1 MRLNTA
7 AAIPRKHTHEGA
19 TARQITVEQELR
31 RSVMSCLLWEDSF
44 YESGVSIADRIT
56 DNARKASKEFVSALA
71 VEAREDF
78 KLRHVPLLLLCALVE
93 KGGEGVADT
102 VARVIQ
108 RPDEMPELLAIYWR
122 DGKKPLAKQLKT
134 GLARAFCKF
143 DEYQLAK
150 YDREGPVKLRDVLFL
165 SHAKPVD
172 DAQADLFKRVAD
184 RTLAAPDT
192 WEVGLSSG
200 ADKRKTFE
208 RLLREGKLGYLA
220 LLRNLR
226 GMVESGVDK
235 GLMRGAIIA
244 RKGAHRVLPFR
255 YLSAAIACPQMA
267 QHLDQAFLEAV
278 SAQPP
283 LTGETVIVVDTSGS
297 MQAPVSSKSQVS
309 RIDAAACL
317 GAAIN
322 GNVQMAL
329 FASGLEEVSGWRGLA
344 GVGAI
349 RSRIGHVGHG
359 TDIGLAAKWAF
370 AQNPDRV
377 VIVTDGQSHSRVP
390 DPPKGTKGYMINVAP
405 YQNSVGY
412 GLWTMIDGFSEATLR
427 FIHEAERERA

>member
-7 AAIPRKHTHEGA
+7 AATPREFTHEGA
-19 TARQITVEQELR
+19 PVRRITVEQELR
-31 RSVMSCLLWEDSF
+31 RSVMSCLLWEDTF

-56 DNARKASKEFVSALA
+56 ENARKASKDFVTALA
-71 VEAREDF
+71 IEAREDF

-102 VARVIQ
+102 IARVIQ
-108 RPDEMPELLAIYWR
+108 RADEMPELLAIYWR
-122 DGKKPLAKQLKT
+122 DGKKPLSKQLKV

-143 DEYQLAK
+143 DEYALAK

-165 SHAKPVD
+165 SHAKPAD
-172 DAQADLFKRVAD
+172 DAQAALFKQVAE
-184 RTLAAPDT
+184 RTLVPPDT
-192 WEVGLSSG
+192 WEVALSGG
-200 ADKRKTFE
+200 ADKRETFE

-226 GMVESGVDK
+226 GMVEVGVDK
-235 GLMRGAIIA
+235 GLMREAIIA

-278 SAQPP
+278 AAQQP
-283 LTGETVIVVDTSGS
+283 LAGETVIAVDTSGS
-297 MQAPVSSKSQVS
+297 MEATVSAKSQVS

-322 GNVQMAL
+322 GNVRMAL

-344 GVGAI
+344 GVEAI
-349 RSRIGHVGHG
+349 RWRIGRVGHG
-359 TDIGLAAKWAF
+359 TDIGLAARWAF
-370 AQNPDRV
+370 EQKPDRV
-377 VIVTDGQSHSRVP
+377 IIVTDGQSSSRVP
-390 DPPKGTKGYMINVAP
+390 DPPKGVRGYMINVAP
-405 YQNSVGY
+405 YKNSVGY
-412 GLWTMIDGFSEATLR
+412 GPWTMIDGFSEATLR
-427 FIHEAERERA
+427 FIHEAERDG